1 MDPLVIIPA
10 RVGSKGIP
18 YKNFRKLLGKSPL
31 ERAVAC
37 AEAAGLTNIIIS
49 TDSLEVFEQL
59 PEDRTLYAPAPLHT
73 DTCSMR
79 EVVMDVLGRV
89 EGEPDQKVLLLQPT
103 QPLRLPAHLLAALE
117 ALESADS
124 IATVMQTEP
133 VEKLYV
139 DVWRPASGRG
149 GMSVEQRQNGTPTYK
164 CDGTVYGFRRWWFE
178 RFQEFTHRTTRP
190 IQVAKH
196 ETCSLDDVFDW
207 VIVEQRIL
215 GMQLAMQMQVAEA
228 TETAGPASQPSDDS
242 APQTPA
248 APVPVPEADESRAHC

>member
-1 MDPLVIIPA
+1 MSDPLCVIPA
-10 RVGSKGIP
+10 RVGSKGVP
-18 YKNFRKLLGKSPL
+18 FKNYRKLLGKSPL

-49 TDSLEVFEQL
+49 TDSEEVVEQL
-59 PEDRTLYAPAPLHT
+59 PKGRVLYAPAPLHT

-79 EVVMDVLGRV
+79 EIVMDVLGRV

-117 ALESADS
+117 TLESADS
-124 IATVMQTEP
+124 IATVVQTEP

-149 GMSVEQRQNGTPTYK
+149 GYEVERRQNGTPTYK

-178 RFQEFTHRTTRP
+178 RFQEFRHRTTRP

-207 VIVEQRIL
+207 VIAEQRLL
-215 GMQLAMQMQVAEA
+215 GMQLAMQLS
-228 TETAGPASQPSDDS
+228 TSSSDETPASPDS
-242 APQTPA
+242 GDARSSPL
-248 APVPVPEADESRAHC
+248 PVQE

>member
-1 MDPLVIIPA
+1 MDTSSVLVVIPA
-10 RVGSKGIP
+10 RIGSKGIP
-18 YKNFRKLLGKSPL
+18 YKNFRKMLNKSPL

-37 AEAAGLTNIIIS
+37 AEAADLANIIIS
-49 TDSLEVFEQL
+49 TDSEEAIAQL
-59 PEDRTLYAPAPLHT
+59 PKDRALYAPAPLHT

-79 EVVMDVLGRV
+79 EIVMDVLGRV

-103 QPLRLPAHLLAALE
+103 QPLRQPAHLLGALE

-124 IATVMQTEP
+124 IATVVQTEP

-139 DVWRPASGRG
+139 DVWRPAGGRG
-149 GMSVEQRQNGTPTYK
+149 SVSVEQRQNGTPTYK

-178 RFQEFTHRTTRP
+178 RFQEFRHRTTRP

-207 VIVEQRIL
+207 VITEQRIL
-215 GMQLAMQMQVAEA
+215 GMQLAMQMQAA
-228 TETAGPASQPSDDS
+228 QAQPLDAAAARPEL
-242 APQTPA
+242 APDLH
-248 APVPVPEADESRAHC
+248 V

>member
-1 MDPLVIIPA
+1 MSDPLIIIPA
-10 RVGSKGIP
+10 RIGSKGIP
-18 YKNFRKLLGKSPL
+18 YKNFRKMLSKSPL

-37 AEAAGLTNIIIS
+37 AEAAGLTNIIVS
-49 TDSLEVFEQL
+49 TDSEEVAKQL
-59 PEDRTLYAPAPLHT
+59 PKDRVLLAPAPLHT

-79 EVVMDVLGRV
+79 EIVMDVLERV

-103 QPLRLPAHLLAALE
+103 QPLRLPAHLLGALE

-124 IATVMQTEP
+124 IATVVQTEP

-139 DVWRPASGRG
+139 EVWKPAGGRG
-149 GMSVEQRQNGTPTYK
+149 SVSVEQRQNGTPTYK

-178 RFQEFTHRTTRP
+178 RFQEFRHRTTRP

-215 GMQLAMQMQVAEA
+215 GMQLAMQMQAA
-228 TETAGPASQPSDDS
+228 QAQPLDAAAARPEL
-242 APQTPA
+242 APDLH
-248 APVPVPEADESRAHC
+248 V